1 MITIDT
7 RRASAKLAGRRPSTV
22 LIIEDDTAIRGL
34 VAELLIGEGY
44 AVVEAADSREG
55 LRCAQ
60 QLKPDLILLD
70 LGLPLTLGL
79 DVLETL
85 RSNQETRHIPVVVV
99 SGHRDLARREV
110 SGSAGLIEKP
120 FDLANLLD
128 HVERLVT
135 RR

>member
-1 MITIDT
+1 MMTIDR
-7 RRASAKLAGRRPSTV
+7 RRASAKLTGTQPSTV
-22 LIIEDDTAIRGL
+22 LIIEDDTAIRGM
-34 VAELLIGEGY
+34 VADLLSGEGY
-44 AVVEAADSREG
+44 AVLEAADSREG

-60 QLKPDLILLD
+60 QRKPDLILLD

-79 DVLETL
+79 DLLETL

-99 SGHRDLARREV
+99 SGHRELGRQEI
-110 SGSAGLIEKP
+110 SGLAGLIEKP

-135 RR
+135 RA